1 MKGIFQNKVND
12 KRLET
17 SGKKDQ
23 NGKKKKKSNIVDYI
37 FWWFLKTF
45 LMVETEIIILSDV
58 VSACSSNI
66 KENHT

>member
-1 MKGIFQNKVND
+1 MIKGLKLQ
-12 KRLET
+12 E
-17 SGKKDQ
+17 KKIRMV
-23 NGKKKKKSNIVDYI
+23 KKKKSNIVDYI

-45 LMVETEIIILSDV
+45 LMVETEIIILSDI